1 MRKETGQLKKN
12 EYRKYFFAAV
22 GVAIV
27 VFVCVGAIMLNYSI
41 TVRRELYETS
51 SKNLNEVYTQV
62 SEKFM
67 QITGQQWNLLGMT
80 GDYIDEAGENIDSIS
95 KFLAEWK
102 NEWHYTEFYF
112 IDDAC
117 NYLSSSGK
125 KGYLELGN
133 TWKSLVVDRKN
144 VVVDGSLPG
153 SDEVMFFAI
162 PVQPADASGF
172 KYSSIAV
179 SYNTEAINKEL
190 GVKAFSNDTS
200 SYVIYDNGDIV
211 LKSEGSMDIGGN
223 IFYH

>member
-1 MRKETGQLKKN
+1 MKKN

-125 KGYLELGN
+125 KL
-133 TWKSLVVDRKN
+133 
-144 VVVDGSLPG
+144 
-153 SDEVMFFAI
+153 
-162 PVQPADASGF
+162 
-172 KYSSIAV
+172 
-179 SYNTEAINKEL
+179 
-190 GVKAFSNDTS
+190 
-200 SYVIYDNGDIV
+200 
-211 LKSEGSMDIGGN
+211 
-223 IFYH
+223 